1 MPEKESVFLYVI
13 WREKKTFFNVVGLL
27 NLIVRKY
34 ECVSEDGTSTLE
46 MHVSSHAYVVISKQI
61 ESKFRT
67 MGNVAPQKATKIYQL
82 LSMSAGADFA
92 AKISLAKGFQRQ
104 LFEGLWLRRPGR
116 KLFGAI

>member
-1 MPEKESVFLYVI
+1 MNASRKTEPLPWKCISPLMRTLSSLNKLSRNSVR
-13 WREKKTFFNVVGLL
+13 W
-27 NLIVRKY
+27 
-34 ECVSEDGTSTLE
+34 E
-46 MHVSSHAYVVISKQI
+46 ML
-61 ESKFRT
+61 
-67 MGNVAPQKATKIYQL
+67 PQKATKIYQL

>member
-1 MPEKESVFLYVI
+1 MGTIMSIPEKESVFLYVI

-67 MGNVAPQKATKIYQL
+67 MGNAAPKGHKNLPTVVYVCRSRFRRKNLFGERVPKAT
-82 LSMSAGADFA
+82 F
-92 AKISLAKGFQRQ
+92 
-104 LFEGLWLRRPGR
+104 
-116 KLFGAI
+116 